1 MSDSPPSIGP
11 DPASPPPKPEPRR
24 RRRRWFKWTLLVI
37 AFIPAVLYLLV
48 PLVGA
53 PVLRSKLQAMVDS
66 KLNARLEMG
75 RVIYVFPY
83 GLRVIDAK
91 LVTTAGDV
99 ERLTLLEIPKLEIA
113 LAKLPFGSGP
123 LVIREL
129 VLHEPAIHLINTD
142 SGLVGRK
149 GLVKGEEH
157 APNDTSPQRDDSSKR
172 GDAPETKLSEMF
184 ELRRVAIVNG
194 QFVYEDR
201 MRRDV
206 VPV

>member
-1 MSDSPPSIGP
+1 MSESPPSIGS
-11 DPASPPPKPEPRR
+11 DPASLPPKPQPRR
-24 RRRRWFKWTLLVI
+24 RRRRCLKWTLLFL

-66 KLNARLEMG
+66 KLNARLEVG

-83 GLRVIDAK
+83 GLRVIDAR
-91 LVTTAGDV
+91 LVTTAADD
-99 ERLTLLEIPKLEIA
+99 ERLTLLDIPKLEIA

-123 LVIREL
+123 LLIREL
-129 VLHEPAIHLINTD
+129 VLHEPAIQLINTD

-157 APNDTSPQRDDSSKR
+157 RTDESPERDDSSKR
-172 GDAPETKLSEMF
+172 DEAPETKLSEMF
-184 ELRRVAIVNG
+184 EL
-194 QFVYEDR
+194 
-201 MRRDV
+201 
-206 VPV
+206 